1 MARARGAG
9 RAREVSGR
17 AALPRMQAAGSGE
30 RGRPSAADAAAAT
43 VRPARATWRLVPRL
57 RQLDQRP
64 GPVRVGAAGSGIAFG
79 LVVAGL
85 RRTPGAFSLI
95 HAIAPRATS
104 RDDLVLGIGDDAAIL
119 PVPAGRHTVVVMDSL
134 MTRDTSSQQ
143 PR

>member
-64 GPVRVGAAGSGIAFG
+64 GPVRVGAAGAGIAFG

-85 RRTPGAFSLI
+85 KRMPGEFSLI
-95 HAIAPRATS
+95 DAIARRATS
-104 RDDLVLGIGDDAAIL
+104 RDDVVLGIGDDAAIL
-119 PVPAGRHTVVVMDSL
+119 AVPAGRDRKS
-134 MTRDTSSQQ
+134 TRLNS
-143 PR
+143 RH